1 MDAEIGSGEKL
12 QSSVADR
19 ARLEWNISRLGS

>member
-1 MDAEIGSGEKL
+1 MHSGSVKL

-19 ARLEWNISRLGS
+19 ITVV